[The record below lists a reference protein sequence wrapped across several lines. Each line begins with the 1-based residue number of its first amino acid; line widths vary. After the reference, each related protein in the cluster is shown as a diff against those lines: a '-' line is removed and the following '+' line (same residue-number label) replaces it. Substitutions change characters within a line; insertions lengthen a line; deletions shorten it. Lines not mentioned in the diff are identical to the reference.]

1 LADTGFQIL
10 LALLGGVIF
19 GVFAEVAQSDSFLE
33 LPGDVEGEFVLERVE
48 LVAEL
53 LFNLFRHQ
61 ISEVAF
67 GIITLG
73 DGE

>member
-1 LADTGFQIL
+1 
-10 LALLGGVIF
+10 
-19 GVFAEVAQSDSFLE
+19 
-33 LPGDVEGEFVLERVE
+33 VLERVE